1 MGANGACQGD
11 DKYMYMYSCLLTRE
25 CLFIKASTVFD
36 LTFLHD

>member
-11 DKYMYMYSCLLTRE
+11 DKYMYIYSCLLTNY
-25 CLFIKASTVFD
+25 CTVLLTVFD